1 MLAST
6 LIRELNPDAITIAE
20 DVSGQPTLC
29 RDIKDGGMGFDYRL
43 SMFMPDMWIKLMKQP
58 DEYWNMGSI
67 SHNLTNRRW
76 KEKVVGYAESHDQ
89 AIVGDKTISMQLF
102 DAEIY
107 TGMSCL
113 FQASPKVDRG
123 MAIHKMIR
131 GISMSLGG
139 EAYLNFMGNEFGH
152 PEWIDFPREGN

>member
-76 KEKVVGYAESHDQ
+76 KEKVEGWWLAWKVRTEVQGDGGREGLDEANTVG
-89 AIVGDKTISMQLF
+89 
-102 DAEIY
+102 
-107 TGMSCL
+107 
-113 FQASPKVDRG
+113 
-123 MAIHKMIR
+123 
-131 GISMSLGG
+131 
-139 EAYLNFMGNEFGH
+139 GH
-152 PEWIDFPREGN
+152 PTPFMISVQERPIKPGDPGVYIANWDDKSQTSMACF